1 MVDLTTTY
9 MGLKLKNPVIV
20 GSSSLMQTLQGLKD
34 AEKAGAGALVM
45 KSLFEEQIRAEI
57 GDVDAIGTQA
67 HSEEYNYLISELEM
81 QYGAEKYIELIRT
94 AKKEVSI
101 PLIASINCTTPKWW
115 VQYAKQIESAGA
127 DALELNISIMP
138 SDLYKTSLEIE
149 KVYYDIVTEAR
160 QAISIPLAVKIGPY
174 FTGMGV
180 VARELCQKGADALV
194 LFNRFY
200 QFDIDIEKMEIKG
213 ANWFSHPNEMNL
225 SLRWISILAGKISC
239 DLSATTG
246 IHDAE
251 GVIKQLLAGATTVQ
265 IVSTL
270 FLNKFSQIGKILDG
284 VAQWM
289 EKHGFHSVE
298 DFRGKLSQAK
308 HPTPE
313 VFERLQYIKALV
325 GIE

>member
-1 MVDLTTTY
+1 MADLTTTY
-9 MGLKLKNPVIV
+9 MGLKLRNPVIV
-20 GSSSLMQTLQGLKD
+20 GSSSMMQTLQGFKD
-34 AEKAGAGALVM
+34 AENAGAGAVVM

-57 GDVDAIGTQA
+57 GDVDEITTQA
-67 HSEEYNYLISELEM
+67 HPEEYNYLISELEM
-81 QYGAEKYIELIRT
+81 QYGADKYIELIRA
-94 AKKEVSI
+94 AKKEISI
-101 PLIASINCTTPKWW
+101 PLIASINCTSPKWW

-127 DALELNISIMP
+127 DALELNISLMP

-149 KVYYDIVTEAR
+149 KMYYDIVAEAR
-160 QAISIPLAVKIGPY
+160 KATSLPLAVKIGPY

-180 VARELCQKGADALV
+180 VARELCERGADALV

-200 QFDIDIEKMEIKG
+200 QFDIDIDKMEIKG

-225 SLRWISILAGKISC
+225 PLRWISILAGRIKC

-265 IVSTL
+265 VVSTL
-270 FLNKFSQIGKILDG
+270 FLNKFGQIDKILQG
-284 VAQWM
+284 VTEWM
-289 EKHGFHSVE
+289 EKHGFRTIDE
-298 DFRGKLSQAK
+298 FRGKLSQAK

>member
-1 MVDLTTTY
+1 MADLTTTY

-20 GSSSLMQTLQGLKD
+20 GSSSMMQSLQGFRD
-34 AEKAGAGALVM
+34 AEKAGAGAIVM

-57 GDVDAIGTQA
+57 GEVDEISAQA
-67 HSEEYNYLISELEM
+67 HPEEYNYLISELEM
-81 QYGAEKYIELIRT
+81 QYGADQYIQLIRQ
-94 AKKEVSI
+94 AKKELSI

-149 KVYYDIVTEAR
+149 KQYYDIIAEAR
-160 QAISIPLAVKIGPY
+160 KATGLPLAVKIGPY

-180 VARELCQKGADALV
+180 VARELCEKGADALV

-200 QFDIDIEKMEIKG
+200 QFDIDINALEIKG
-213 ANWFSHPNEMNL
+213 ANWFSHPNEMSL
-225 SLRWISILAGKISC
+225 PLRWISILAGKIAC

-265 IVSTL
+265 VVSTL
-270 FLNKFSQIGKILDG
+270 FLNKFGQIEKILNG
-284 VAQWM
+284 LSNWM
-289 EKHGFHSVE
+289 EKHGFTKID
-298 DFRGKLSQAK
+298 DFRGKLSQAQ
-308 HPTPE
+308 HPTPDI
-313 VFERLQYIKALV
+313 FERLQYIKALV